1 MRRGIVPGGGA
12 NQDQKE
18 KKDTEQHAHGRSEHS
33 DFTDPQA
40 NQAKGRRSEP
50 KTGRAGE
57 EQLKR
62 SAQGETGPTNNTTS
76 GGNRPKVP
84 QRTDHY

>member
-1 MRRGIVPGGGA
+1 MPRSVKPGGGA

-18 KKDTEQHAHGRSEHS
+18 KKDTEQHPRGRSEDS

-40 NQAKGRRSEP
+40 NQAKGRRSQP
-50 KTGRAGE
+50 KTGTAGE
-57 EQLKR
+57 DERKR
-62 SAQGETGPTNNTTS
+62 SAQGEATPTNNTTS

-84 QRTDHY
+84 QRTDHN